1 MLDNYLFWMIA
12 IPAVLI
18 TGISKS
24 GFAGGIGIIAVPM
37 LALLVDP
44 LRAAAI
50 MLPLLIF
57 MDVLSLRYWRAKQ
70 RNDILRLLL
79 PAAILGIGLGY
90 LLYDV
95 LNPQLIKLLLG
106 VMSIVFALW
115 GLLKGLNLAVTSMPW
130 IGRVAGFVAG
140 LTSFVAHAG
149 GPPVNFYLLPMK
161 LSKEDFLAT
170 AVYFFAAINFI
181 KLLPYAMLGQINT
194 DNLVIALALSPVAWL
209 GVKLGLIIQRKI
221 STELFVNLM
230 FVLLLAIGIK
240 LTFDGI
246 GYY

>member
-1 MLDNYLFWMIA
+1 MLDRYLFWLIA
-12 IPAVLI
+12 IPAVMI

-57 MDVLSLRYWRAKQ
+57 MDVLSLRYWWAKQ
-70 RNDILRLLL
+70 RNDILALLI
-79 PAAILGIGLGY
+79 PAAVLGIGLGY

-106 VMSIVFALW
+106 LMSVVFALW
-115 GLLKGLNLAVTSMPW
+115 GLLKGMNLAISGMPW
-130 IGRVAGFVAG
+130 VGRVAGFVAG

-181 KLLPYAMLGQINT
+181 KLLPYALLGQVNN
-194 DNLVIALALSPVAWL
+194 DNLFVALALAPFAWL
-209 GVKLGLIIQRKI
+209 GVKLGLIIQRRI
-221 STELFVNLM
+221 SPELFINLM
-230 FVLLLAIGIK
+230 FVLLLVIGIK
-240 LTFDGI
+240 LSFDGLN
-246 GYY
+246 